1 MKHDDLSKAKSARS
15 AKAKPA
21 FSRPVLITDL
31 LRDPDRSWD
40 IEADTDERQALSE
53 LNEIEGIASL
63 KAKFNAVK
71 AGKFIRITGRLDSR
85 LTQQCVVSLEPFETE
100 ISEEID
106 ARFFEEPTGPARR
119 AARDAR
125 SERTAGTTGALGRK
139 TAPAPRKLPEPVSMD
154 EDEAEAVV
162 DGRIDLGAL
171 ASEFLTL
178 ALDPYPRKPGVAF
191 DASVVE
197 NSVESPFSELGAL
210 KGEGRKKR

>member
-1 MKHDDLSKAKSARS
+1 MKHDDHRSKARS

-40 IEADTDERQALSE
+40 IEADADERQALSE
-53 LNEIEGIASL
+53 LNELEGIASL
-63 KAKFNAVK
+63 KAKFHAVK

-85 LTQQCVVSLEPFETE
+85 LTQQCVVSLEPFETD

-125 SERTAGTTGALGRK
+125 SDKTAGPGRK
-139 TAPAPRKLPEPVSMD
+139 PATVPRKLPEPVSMD

-197 NSVESPFSELGAL
+197 NPVESPFSELRLL

>member
-1 MKHDDLSKAKSARS
+1 MKQDPSRHDRTAQAR
-15 AKAKPA
+15 PA

-31 LRDPDRSWD
+31 LRDPARSWD
-40 IEADTDERQALSE
+40 IEADAGERQALAE
-53 LNEIEGIASL
+53 LNEIEGVASL

-71 AGKFIRITGRLDSR
+71 AGKFIRIAGRLDSR
-85 LTQQCVVSLEPFETE
+85 LTQICVVSLDPFESE
-100 ISEEID
+100 FSEEID

-119 AARDAR
+119 VALDAR
-125 SERTAGTTGALGRK
+125 SERGAGSRRRP
-139 TAPAPRKLPEPVSMD
+139 APATRQPPESVSMD

-191 DASVVE
+191 DASPADGQAD
-197 NSVESPFSELGAL
+197 SPFSILDAL
-210 KGEGRKKR
+210 KDDGGRENS